1 MGAATRDEKLFE
13 LSCRDLKVH
22 CRTDGGKILA
32 LELELRGTKRT
43 FHGDSVEP
51 QPVRNVG
58 VLHTVTLNERPGTPW
73 VGFSLLLPHVE
84 TDLGTSDDR
93 LPVDTIAIRTTG
105 HEIPVPDPDPSQEDP
120 VIFPSGIA
128 QSYELFKLAGTV
140 SVPGAPD
147 PPKAPLDQHWSAVW
161 TMEAQGP
168 DELVVEGILVFPRA
182 DYAVDLQPVG
192 SPQASK
198 NIRLQLTIRR
208 PEKPT
213 AEVPTT
219 VVARFKMR
227 PVRDHET
234 VTIQPEG
241 PKIPIETTV
250 FCGKRSA
257 QQDGRQLKVEA
268 RLSVPPRGLEVGL
281 RRAVPQGKDPKDLWL
296 ELVVRKPTPPA
307 ANQRQ
312 IVVRYEET
320 SDIAYKTVTI
330 FPNRAAIPVTVPEN
344 PSPAGTGNG

>member
-1 MGAATRDEKLFE
+1 
-13 LSCRDLKVH
+13 
-22 CRTDGGKILA
+22 
-32 LELELRGTKRT
+32 
-43 FHGDSVEP
+43 
-51 QPVRNVG
+51 
-58 VLHTVTLNERPGTPW
+58 
-73 VGFSLLLPHVE
+73 
-84 TDLGTSDDR
+84 
-93 LPVDTIAIRTTG
+93 
-105 HEIPVPDPDPSQEDP
+105 
-120 VIFPSGIA
+120 
-128 QSYELFKLAGTV
+128 
-140 SVPGAPD
+140 
-147 PPKAPLDQHWSAVW
+147 
-161 TMEAQGP
+161 MEAQGP
-168 DELVVEGILVFPRA
+168 DELVVAGILVFPPSGLR
-182 DYAVDLQPVG
+182 
-192 SPQASK
+192 
-198 NIRLQLTIRR
+198 RR
-208 PEKPT
+208 PAACGFAASLEEHPAAAHDQAARKLT

-250 FCGKRSA
+250 FCGNRSA

-330 FPNRAAIPVTVPEN
+330 FPNRAAIPVIVPEN
-344 PSPAGTGNG
+344 LSPAGTGNG